1 MVKAFEIQVPG
12 RVNLLGEHT
21 DYNGLPVLPAAI
33 EPVIHLTGS
42 IRQDQRI
49 VVCKSNS
56 GESPV
61 EFSLDGSIPRHPQ
74 GHWINYVKAGMQG
87 VVDSYH
93 VPKASLCGCEIKV
106 SGSIPQGVGLSSS
119 SALVVASALAFLTTN
134 NLTFDRLALAEQMA
148 QAEHYVG
155 TRGGGMDQAAC
166 LLSQSGHAL
175 LIRFFPLRIETVQI
189 SDSVRLV
196 ICDSMV
202 RAKKSEKNLLAYNL
216 RALECRFATLLLHD
230 VLQKQGLNPDFKR
243 LGDLLNESWGFTYE
257 SLSTLIEDTLQE
269 QYTYQQIVDSL
280 DSSLVDSLLQ
290 DYGFK
295 DNQEYPQRIFACGKR
310 FRHVINDAVR
320 VEQGKS
326 LLQNGDVVAFG
337 QLMNE
342 GHMSARH
349 DFEISCPELDR
360 LTELAIHHGAF
371 GARLTGAGFGGCTV
385 NLVNKNEVESFRNS
399 MFNDFYAS
407 RNLAKNPDEVIWI
420 SRPGNGARVKL
431 IN

>member
-12 RVNLLGEHT
+12 RINLLGEHT

-33 EPVIHLTGS
+33 EQVINLTGTT
-42 IRQDQRI
+42 RQDQRI
-49 VVCKSNS
+49 VARKSNS

-61 EFSLDGSIPRHPQ
+61 EFSLDGPIPRHPQ

-87 VVDSYH
+87 VLDSCH
-93 VPKASLCGCEIKV
+93 TPNTSLRGCEIEV
-106 SGSIPQGVGLSSS
+106 SGYIPQGVGLSSS
-119 SALVVASALAFLTTN
+119 SALVVASALALLTTN
-134 NLTFDRLALAEQMA
+134 NLTFDRLTLADQMA

-166 LLSQSGHAL
+166 LLSQAGHAL
-175 LIRFFPLRIETVQI
+175 LIRFFPLRIEPVQI
-189 SDSVRLV
+189 PDTVRLV

-216 RALECRFATLLLHD
+216 RALECRFAALLLQG
-230 VLQKQGLNPDFKR
+230 VLQKQGLNPDFNR
-243 LGDLLNESWGFTYE
+243 LGDLLNEPWGFSYAT
-257 SLSTLIEDTLQE
+257 LSTLIEDTLHD
-269 QYTYQQIVDSL
+269 QYTYHQIVDSL
-280 DSSLVDSLLQ
+280 ESSLVDSLLQ

-295 DNQEYPQRIFACGKR
+295 DNQEYPNMIFACGKR
-310 FRHVINDAVR
+310 FHHVINDAVR

-337 QLMNE
+337 QLMND
-342 GHMSARH
+342 GHMSAKY

-360 LTELAIHHGAF
+360 LTELAIQHGAL

-385 NLVNKNEVESFRNS
+385 NLVNKNDVESFRNS
-399 MFNDFYAS
+399 MFNDYYAS
-407 RNLAKNPDEVIWI
+407 HNLAQSHDQVIWI
-420 SRPGNGARVKL
+420 SRPGDGAQVKH
-431 IN
+431 NN